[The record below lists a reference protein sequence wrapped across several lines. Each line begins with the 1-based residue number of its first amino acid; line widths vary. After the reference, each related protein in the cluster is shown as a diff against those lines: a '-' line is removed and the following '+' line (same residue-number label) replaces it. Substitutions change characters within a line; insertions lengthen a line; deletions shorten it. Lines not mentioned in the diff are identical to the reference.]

1 MIYDCVGMGITVL
14 DELVVLDA
22 YPQPNSKSRAK
33 AIIRQGGGPVP
44 TALATLARLGK
55 RCALV
60 TALGMDS
67 HGRFLCQEL
76 EHFGVD
82 TRYVTYL
89 PSVVS
94 PRAIILVD
102 QSKGERTVLLAQDPA
117 CTLEHHFQSD
127 QPFNQC
133 RILHVDGHY
142 PESEIQAA
150 ERVRSQ
156 GGLISLD
163 IGSNRPVPDALLQN
177 VDILVVSESYQQN
190 GIIPGDP
197 IKSLEQLAKFHFKLI
212 GITCGVKGSYLYFN
226 NKMHYEPAFKVTT
239 IDSTG
244 AGDVYHGALLF
255 GFMQGFAIDHMARFA
270 AAAAARK
277 CGQVGGKAGIPDLQQ
292 VKQFLLDHNSNIDFL
307 S

>member
-1 MIYDCVGMGITVL
+1 MMYDCVGMGITVL

-22 YPQPNSKSRAK
+22 YPQPNSKGRAK
-33 AIIRQGGGPVP
+33 SIIRQGGGPVP

-76 EHFGVD
+76 EQFGVE
-82 TRYVTYL
+82 TSYVIYL
-89 PSVVS
+89 PSVDT

-102 QSKGERTVLLAQDPA
+102 QSKGERTVLLAQDAA
-117 CTLEHHFQSD
+117 CALEQRFEAGQLLD
-127 QPFNQC
+127 QC

-142 PESEIQAA
+142 PEAQIQAA
-150 ERVRSQ
+150 EKVHSR
-156 GGLISLD
+156 GGLVSLD
-163 IGSNRPVPDALLQN
+163 IGSNRPVPNALLQY
-177 VDILVVSESYQQN
+177 VDILVVSESYQQD
-190 GIIPGDP
+190 GMIAGDP
-197 IKSLEQLAKFHFKLI
+197 VKSLENLAKYHFKLI
-212 GITCGVKGSYLYFN
+212 GITCGIKGSYLYFDN
-226 NKMHYEPAFKVTT
+226 RIHYEPAFKVTT
-239 IDSTG
+239 VDSTG
-244 AGDVYHGALLF
+244 AGDVYHGALLY
-255 GFMQGFAIDHMARFA
+255 GFMQGFSLEHLARFA

-292 VKQFLLDHNSNIDFL
+292 ISQFLQDHNSNSDFL